1 MATDPSLRGGQQSR
15 RKSGNEPGRGW
26 PEKNGGPNGGGSFT
40 ASSQDIHRTLPHSIE
55 AEQGVLGSMLISPRE
70 IIAECVEKINEEY
83 FYVPAHQTIYVVL
96 VELWNAG
103 QGIDL
108 ITFTQVLRDR
118 NLLETVGG
126 AAAVTS
132 LFTFVPTA
140 ANVTYY
146 LEIVREKY
154 ILRQIIAA
162 CTESVRRSFE
172 EQDEVHNLLDEVEQ
186 KIFSVGEDRF
196 KGQVLT
202 MKDQVMEAIEAIEHL
217 YERRGGITGI
227 STGFA
232 ELDRMTNG
240 LHESEMIVIAA
251 RPSMGKCLTSDSE
264 ITLAD
269 GSIATIEEIV
279 RGQRARLLTLG
290 ADWRFR
296 FIEPSA
302 FVDDGIKPVYHVV
315 TRLGRSIETTLAH
328 PFLSFSGW
336 TKLEDLKPGMQ
347 IAVPR
352 ALRVFGEESCRDCE
366 IKLLAY
372 LIGDGCL
379 TDTTPEFT
387 NGNPRLRADFA
398 EAAREFGDLSVRE
411 DTSANTRTP
420 SLHVAKDRTSLTRQR
435 QEFGRRLRLIVKSH
449 SRSADAIARAA
460 GVLPSS
466 LSQWA
471 SGRVAPGAKALER
484 LCTALGVSVTELL
497 PNGLAAISR
506 NARNPLTLWL
516 ARLGLWEKG
525 AHAKH
530 VPPFVFRLKRE
541 AIALFLNRL
550 FATDGWATLLA
561 SGQIQL
567 GYSSVS
573 ARLIRQI
580 QHLLLRFGVIVSI
593 RHRQVK
599 YGSGQRSAW
608 QLDITDADSIKTF
621 AANIG
626 IFGKEDAVERC
637 RAAAA
642 RKRPHTNRDLI
653 PPQVW
658 AHLAKAKGSRSWA
671 AVARSAGFA
680 AFSNIHVGRRAL
692 SRRRLAALAAA
703 VEDGALEQLATS
715 DVYWDT
721 IVSIMPA
728 GEKQVYDL
736 TIRDTHNFVANDIC
750 VHNTALAMNIAEH
763 VAINEKLPVAVFSLE
778 MSSQQLVQRLLCS
791 RARVNLQK
799 VRDGFLAERDFPSLT
814 AAASKLAEAQ
824 IFIDDSASLSILE
837 LRAKARRLKAQKDIK
852 LIVVDYLQLLRS
864 TTRRA
869 QDNRQLEISEI
880 SSGLKGLAKELK
892 VPVLV
897 LAQLNRQPE
906 ARTGGKPRLSDLRE
920 SGSIEQDADLVGLLV
935 RPEIYEEDE
944 DARAEKAGEAEL
956 IIAKQRNGPVGE
968 VSLTFL
974 KEFTRFE
981 DRARNVPEPM

>member
-1 MATDPSLRGGQQSR
+1 MSD
-15 RKSGNEPGRGW
+15 RGW
-26 PEKNGGPNGGGSFT
+26 PQQNGGSNGGGSFT
-40 ASSQDIHRTLPHSIE
+40 SSSPDIHTRTLPHSIE

-70 IIAECVEKINEEY
+70 IIAECVEKINENY
-83 FYVPAHQTIYVVL
+83 FYVPAHQTIYEVL
-96 VELWNAG
+96 VELWNGG

-126 AAAVTS
+126 AAAVTG

-146 LEIVREKY
+146 LEIVRDKY
-154 ILRQIIAA
+154 ILRQIIEA

-196 KGQVLT
+196 KGQLLT
-202 MKDQVMEAIEAIEHL
+202 MKDQVMEAIEAIEQL

-251 RPSMGKCLTSDSE
+251 RPSMGK
-264 ITLAD
+264 
-269 GSIATIEEIV
+269 
-279 RGQRARLLTLG
+279 
-290 ADWRFR
+290 
-296 FIEPSA
+296 
-302 FVDDGIKPVYHVV
+302 
-315 TRLGRSIETTLAH
+315 
-328 PFLSFSGW
+328 
-336 TKLEDLKPGMQ
+336 
-347 IAVPR
+347 
-352 ALRVFGEESCRDCE
+352 
-366 IKLLAY
+366 
-372 LIGDGCL
+372 
-379 TDTTPEFT
+379 
-387 NGNPRLRADFA
+387 
-398 EAAREFGDLSVRE
+398 
-411 DTSANTRTP
+411 
-420 SLHVAKDRTSLTRQR
+420 
-435 QEFGRRLRLIVKSH
+435 
-449 SRSADAIARAA
+449 
-460 GVLPSS
+460 
-466 LSQWA
+466 
-471 SGRVAPGAKALER
+471 
-484 LCTALGVSVTELL
+484 
-497 PNGLAAISR
+497 
-506 NARNPLTLWL
+506 
-516 ARLGLWEKG
+516 
-525 AHAKH
+525 
-530 VPPFVFRLKRE
+530 
-541 AIALFLNRL
+541 
-550 FATDGWATLLA
+550 
-561 SGQIQL
+561 
-567 GYSSVS
+567 
-573 ARLIRQI
+573 
-580 QHLLLRFGVIVSI
+580 
-593 RHRQVK
+593 
-599 YGSGQRSAW
+599 
-608 QLDITDADSIKTF
+608 
-621 AANIG
+621 
-626 IFGKEDAVERC
+626 
-637 RAAAA
+637 
-642 RKRPHTNRDLI
+642 
-653 PPQVW
+653 
-658 AHLAKAKGSRSWA
+658 
-671 AVARSAGFA
+671 
-680 AFSNIHVGRRAL
+680 
-692 SRRRLAALAAA
+692 
-703 VEDGALEQLATS
+703 
-715 DVYWDT
+715 
-721 IVSIMPA
+721 
-728 GEKQVYDL
+728 
-736 TIRDTHNFVANDIC
+736 
-750 VHNTALAMNIAEH
+750 TALAMNIAEH

-864 TTRRA
+864 TSRRG

-968 VSLTFL
+968 VALTFL

-981 DRARNVPEPM
+981 DRARNVAEPM